1 MRSSLRQFR
10 RDLGNTSGERNDQ
23 TGSNRLVCFDCA
35 THKTARQQASK
46 SKNLVRAFVGSTDC
60 PKACRVILT
69 RRSDYDCV
77 RTNGPAPPLRRLART
92 DVASSKATNER
103 SSQGRWGYAAEL
115 GRRASL
121 RAKLKSGPLPLTLAQ
136 SIVRCWDFEP
146 MQGMTA
152 PFSAQFAGNSLAD
165 AENSCYI
172 LRKRCGK

>member
-1 MRSSLRQFR
+1 MNGMIKLDQIVWSASIALRTRPRASRRANRRTSFERSW
-10 RDLGNTSGERNDQ
+10 DQ
-23 TGSNRLVCFDCA
+23 L
-35 THKTARQQASK
+35 TARK
-46 SKNLVRAFVGSTDC
+46 RAGLYSLDAAIMI
-60 PKACRVILT
+60 ACERMA
-69 RRSDYDCV
+69 
-77 RTNGPAPPLRRLART
+77 PAPPSRRLART
-92 DVASSKATNER
+92 DVLSSKATNER
-103 SSQGRWGYAAEL
+103 SSQGRWGYAAGL

-146 MQGMTA
+146 MRGMTA